1 MLIIW
6 PIFKSAFTIFL
17 HLNKTY
23 NIINI
28 TYDINKQVKR
38 IMHPRAP
45 LGVSLRRASARRSR
59 VAVGDPLVNRLALTV
74 LNVYSLY
81 KITNSAS

>member
-1 MLIIW
+1 
-6 PIFKSAFTIFL
+6 
-17 HLNKTY
+17 
-23 NIINI
+23 
-28 TYDINKQVKR
+28 
-38 IMHPRAP
+38 MHPRAP